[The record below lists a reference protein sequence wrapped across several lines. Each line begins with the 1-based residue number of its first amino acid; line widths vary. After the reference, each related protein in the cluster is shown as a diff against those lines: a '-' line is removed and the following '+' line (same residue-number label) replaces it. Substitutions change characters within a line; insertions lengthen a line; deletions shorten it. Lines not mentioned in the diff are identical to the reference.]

1 MLVLLWRFLLSS
13 TYFSHV
19 AFLLTFVTHFVLVF
33 AAPGI
38 VVSTAA
44 IALSF
49 WLKMWRF
56 SFFFARV
63 DIVVTA
69 GRARRLPASIRFFEA
84 ISVAVA
90 LSTTFSNVSSRSTN
104 SRR

>member
-33 AAPGI
+33 AARGI
-38 VVSTAA
+38 MVSTTA

-49 WLKMWRF
+49 WLKMWRL
-56 SFFFARV
+56 SFFFDLV
-63 DIVVTA
+63 DIVVTT
-69 GRARRLPASIRFFEA
+69 GRAGRLPA
-84 ISVAVA
+84 
-90 LSTTFSNVSSRSTN
+90 NVD
-104 SRR
+104 